1 MWRNHIDEKEEDSE
15 EERMLEQEIL
25 AAQLK
30 EEELARM
37 MQETGNGT
45 MQINGQRIYGG
56 PPPKWNGP
64 PPPKG
69 CEVFVGK
76 IPRDIMEEEL
86 LELFLT
92 VGTVY
97 ELRLMMDFSG
107 CNRGFAFVQF
117 AHPDEA
123 TEAMRLFNN
132 FEMRPKHR
140 IGVLKSID
148 NCRLF
153 FGGIPKTKS
162 LEEIQQEIEKITE
175 GVRQVIVYS
184 SITDKTKNRGF
195 AFVEYENHR
204 MASKARRKLIP
215 DRVHLFGKEVAVDW
229 AETEPLVAEDVM
241 AQVTVLYVRNLSL
254 TTTEHN
260 LHNQFNS
267 VSGGDVTK
275 VKMMRDFAFIHFA
288 SRSSAENAMKTLNNT
303 IFNGTRIEVV
313 WAKPVKEKLKETK
326 RKISL
331 NNPKAPANNIPER
344 SLSCSPTMPMSSSL
358 IPSYHL
364 QPPSRA
370 FPFPPSPNQIPRLNL
385 PPIQTFNTPPTTS
398 FVNFPR
404 AGYNLY

>member
-175 GVRQVIVYS
+175 GVRQVIVYRLVQL
-184 SITDKTKNRGF
+184 SIN
-195 AFVEYENHR
+195 
-204 MASKARRKLIP
+204 
-215 DRVHLFGKEVAVDW
+215 
-229 AETEPLVAEDVM
+229 
-241 AQVTVLYVRNLSL
+241 
-254 TTTEHN
+254 
-260 LHNQFNS
+260 
-267 VSGGDVTK
+267 
-275 VKMMRDFAFIHFA
+275 
-288 SRSSAENAMKTLNNT
+288 
-303 IFNGTRIEVV
+303 
-313 WAKPVKEKLKETK
+313 
-326 RKISL
+326 
-331 NNPKAPANNIPER
+331 
-344 SLSCSPTMPMSSSL
+344 
-358 IPSYHL
+358 
-364 QPPSRA
+364 
-370 FPFPPSPNQIPRLNL
+370 
-385 PPIQTFNTPPTTS
+385 
-398 FVNFPR
+398 
-404 AGYNLY
+404 